1 METIMLPPSRQ
12 STCQRC
18 VSPADRVASGFTL
31 VEILIAL
38 AVLGTMAA
46 GCFIGFNAVNTY
58 AVSSRLYSEAQ
69 TAAQNQID
77 LILSREPFDVKTSPT
92 KVPVELMT
100 TAELD
105 ALVTSGVTFPT
116 AAPTATPAASSY
128 YPYYYPYYRTG
139 PGQPVLKKAF
149 IYSDPA
155 VLDPATNK
163 PKVIVTGTLTTT
175 IAEVGDSMTLEGITT
190 TQNTR
195 RATAT
200 VSYSFRG
207 KDYNVAL
214 DTMRTADR

>member
-1 METIMLPPSRQ
+1 MLSLSRQ
-12 STCQRC
+12 SKPDRC
-18 VSPADRVASGFTL
+18 VPQTLGAQAGFTL

-46 GCFIGFNAVNTY
+46 GCYIGFNALNTY

-77 LILSREPFDVKTSPT
+77 LVLSKEPFDVKVSPS

-100 TAELD
+100 PAELD
-105 ALVTSGVTFPT
+105 ALAASGVTFPT
-116 AAPTATPAASSY
+116 DAPTATPASNSSY
-128 YPYYYPYYRTG
+128 FPYYPYYRTG
-139 PGQPVLKKAF
+139 AGQPISKKAF
-149 IYSDPA
+149 IYSDPS
-155 VLDPATNK
+155 VLDSATNL
-163 PKVIVTGTLTTT
+163 PKIIVTGTLTTT

-190 TQNTR
+190 TLNTR